1 MTTGELLNLVRDCGA
16 VRASAI
22 GQSDVVYNAAFR
34 ELCAQNSCGLY
45 GTCYMCPPDIGPIE
59 ALMEKAQ
66 QYPVCIMY
74 QTVSALEDSFD
85 FEGMMEAKKVHHR
98 CAQRIQEQVRALFT
112 RPFLHLEA
120 GGCGICERC
129 AKLDGAACRFPEKAL
144 SSLEGYGIDV
154 YQTALHAGLP
164 YVNGQNTITYFG
176 MLFLPENISE

>member
-1 MTTGELLNLVRDCGA
+1 MTTGALLNLVRECGA

-34 ELCAQNSCGLY
+34 DLCAQNSCGLY

-59 ALMEKAQ
+59 ALMKQAQ

-98 CAQRIQEQVRALFT
+98 CAQRIQEQVRARCT

-120 GGCGICERC
+120 GGCGICSRC
-129 AKLDGAACRFPEKAL
+129 AKLDGIACRFPGKAL
-144 SSLEGYGIDV
+144 SSLEGYEIDV

-164 YVNGQNTITYFG
+164 YVNGQNTVTYFG
-176 MLFLPENISE
+176 MIFLPDNIAV